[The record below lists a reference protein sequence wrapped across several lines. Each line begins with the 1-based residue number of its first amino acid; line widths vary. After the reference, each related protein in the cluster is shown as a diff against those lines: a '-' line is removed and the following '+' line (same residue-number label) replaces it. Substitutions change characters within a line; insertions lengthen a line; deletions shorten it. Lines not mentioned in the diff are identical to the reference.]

1 MKNRAVNVKVSNW
14 TDLLPIINNN
24 VNFARFGIRK
34 LNSKTNLLIFVG
46 VVAAYKAYNRINKL
60 EAEIEMLKNRGES
73 EPTIMNN
80 DEYSAAE
87 FERTAAVSEGEPD
100 VT

>member
-1 MKNRAVNVKVSNW
+1 MKKSITVKVSNW

-24 VNFARFGIRK
+24 VDFARFGIRK

-46 VVAAYKAYNRINKL
+46 VVAAYSAYNRINKL
-60 EAEIEMLKNRGES
+60 EAEIEMLKNNQV
-73 EPTIMNN
+73 T
-80 DEYSAAE
+80 EYSNYSDSSE
-87 FERTAAVSEGEPD
+87 EGEPD

>member
-24 VNFARFGIRK
+24 VDFARFGIRK

-46 VVAAYKAYNRINKL
+46 VVAAYSAYNRINKL
-60 EAEIEMLKNRGES
+60 EAEIEMLKNGQVDANETEHSSYWS
-73 EPTIMNN
+73 E
-80 DEYSAAE
+80 
-87 FERTAAVSEGEPD
+87 EGEPD